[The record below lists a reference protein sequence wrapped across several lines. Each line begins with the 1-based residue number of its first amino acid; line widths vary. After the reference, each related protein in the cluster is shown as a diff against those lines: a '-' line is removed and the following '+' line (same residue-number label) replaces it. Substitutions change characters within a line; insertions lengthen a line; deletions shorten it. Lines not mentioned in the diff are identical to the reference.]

1 MIFKLLRIDRPQ
13 AQPASSS
20 HLEWPTAP
28 QPYCS
33 LLRPGTR
40 VSGFFLGV
48 AVTDIVSL
56 KLDQCLLGCLLGSNV
71 TFKLFIASLLLRCG
85 VQALRL
91 VWTRAPFP
99 STSSPTGTGE
109 SCIWWILGSVVGA
122 YALASRTVAR
132 GHTHC
137 SIRHP
142 IEAVHLASTSSP
154 HRGLHS
160 CSTRSATLELSFS
173 KFE

>member
-20 HLEWPTAP
+20 HLEWQTAA

-40 VSGFFLGV
+40 LGVSGFFFGV

-71 TFKLFIASLLLRCG
+71 TFKLFIACLLLRCG

-122 YALASRTVAR
+122 YALASRTVAPGAR
-132 GHTHC
+132 T
-137 SIRHP
+137 
-142 IEAVHLASTSSP
+142 LFDSSP
-154 HRGLHS
+154 NRSRPS
-160 CSTRSATLELSFS
+160 C
-173 KFE
+173 KY